1 MNIVLIVDG
10 THTLVNIVTFD
21 STCANF
27 LLQVA
32 FYQGVVVMIATQ
44 VKTVS
49 YHDQHLEDD
58 FCWNQHTLNL
68 VSFIPWIDYIR
79 TFSMHVIFRTN
90 LGICNLFLFFFVN
103 KFVPLW

>member
-10 THTLVNIVTFD
+10 THTLVNIVTVD
-21 STCANF
+21 STRANF

-32 FYQGVVVMIATQ
+32 FYQGVVAMIATQ

-58 FCWNQHTLNL
+58 FCWNQYTLSL
-68 VSFIPWIDYIR
+68 VSFIPWIDYMR
-79 TFSMHVIFRTN
+79 TFSMHGIFRTN
-90 LGICNLFLFFFVN
+90 LGICKFFYFIFLN